1 MQTEPK
7 FPHWL
12 IFVDHAPD
20 NGALL
25 RLLVLN
31 PFNDAPC
38 TFVNAVIETDPP
50 SPAMLFT
57 ESQRAARTR
66 DRL

>member
-12 IFVDHAPD
+12 IFVERAPD
-20 NGALL
+20 EGTLL

-38 TFVNAVIETDPP
+38 TFINAVIETDPP
-50 SPAMLFT
+50 PVPATLCT
-57 ESQRAARTR
+57 EPQRPARH
-66 DRL
+66 RL